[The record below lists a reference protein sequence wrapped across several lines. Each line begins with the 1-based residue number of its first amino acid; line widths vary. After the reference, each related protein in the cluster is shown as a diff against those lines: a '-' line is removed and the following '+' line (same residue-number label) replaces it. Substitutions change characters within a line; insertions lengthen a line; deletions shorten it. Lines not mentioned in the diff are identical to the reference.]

1 MNLPKFDMDFFD
13 TVLTD
18 WNYKE
23 IYVNSV
29 CIYSVASDV
38 SITIADFKKKL
49 DRIYA
54 EDMCVKWSSINI
66 TPYDDYNDG
75 VIIHFNTVVDLFS

>member
-1 MNLPKFDMDFFD
+1 MNLPKFDINFFD

-23 IYVNSV
+23 VYVNSV

-38 SITIADFKKKL
+38 SITISDFKKKL

-54 EDMCVKWSSINI
+54 EDMCVRWSSINI
-66 TPYDDYNDG
+66 TPYDDHHDG
-75 VIIHFNTVVDLFS
+75 VIIHFNTIVDLFS

>member
-1 MNLPKFDMDFFD
+1 MNLPKFDINFFD

-23 IYVNSV
+23 VYVNNV

-38 SITIADFKKKL
+38 SITVSDFKKKL

-54 EDMCVKWSSINI
+54 EDMCVRWSSINI
-66 TPYDDYNDG
+66 TPYDNCNDG

>member
-1 MNLPKFDMDFFD
+1 MNLPKFDINFFD

-23 IYVNSV
+23 VYVNNV
-29 CIYSVASDV
+29 CVYSVKSDV
-38 SITIADFKKKL
+38 FVTIAEFKKKL
-49 DRIYA
+49 DRIYGD
-54 EDMCVKWSSINI
+54 DMCVRWSSVNI
-66 TPYDDYNDG
+66 TPYDDSDG